1 MTDTDKKTPPT
12 VHMTL
17 QYDVEKLVEIN
28 YSTNNSVEKFSE
40 EFFDMFKIIEKQED
54 PRVKKFNFDPM
65 VYLFGHREDVDNALM
80 NWLGDEFDDDVA
92 LAVLQVECDSVV
104 RGDVAYEYM
113 CFETIAPECISLDS
127 IE

>member
-1 MTDTDKKTPPT
+1 MYYHVTPADN
-12 VHMTL
+12 L
-17 QYDVEKLVEIN
+17 
-28 YSTNNSVEKFSE
+28 NSIMRVGLRPS
-40 EFFDMFKIIEKQED
+40 IGNRATACGED
-54 PRVKKFNFDPM
+54 APK
-65 VYLFGHREDVDNALM
+65 VYLFVHRKDVDNALM

-104 RGDVAYEYM
+104 RGDVAYEYV

>member
-1 MTDTDKKTPPT
+1 MIGGMYYHVTHADNLDSIMRVGLRPSIGNRASAYGEDT
-12 VHMTL
+12 
-17 QYDVEKLVEIN
+17 
-28 YSTNNSVEKFSE
+28 
-40 EFFDMFKIIEKQED
+40 
-54 PRVKKFNFDPM
+54 PM

-92 LAVLQVECDSVV
+92 LVVLQVECDSVV
-104 RGDVAYEYM
+104 CGDVAYEYV